1 MRRGIGDRIRRLH
14 RRRGLLRDT
23 GGQAT
28 VEYLVVG
35 TVIMIIVVGLAAVW
49 NYASDGSLGTLID
62 AGASH
67 ALSTIGGLSDV
78 MAF

>member
-1 MRRGIGDRIRRLH
+1 MRAIKDRMRRLQRRC
-14 RRRGLLRDT
+14 RGLLRGED
-23 GGQAT
+23 GQAT

-49 NYASDGSLGTLID
+49 NYASEGSLGTLID